1 MEQINHLILLGGFLI
16 VVSILAGMFSSRLG
30 APLLLVFLGLGM
42 LAGEDGPGGIAFGD
56 FHLTYL
62 VGSVALAIVL
72 FDGALRTPRQAIRL
86 AWRGALGLATIGVAI
101 TAGLVGV
108 LAWYLLGLPPVA
120 AFLVGAIV
128 ASTDAAAVFLLLNM
142 RGTELNKRVTA
153 TLEVESGINDPMAV
167 FLTVA
172 CVEYLLHPA
181 AAEPGLHLATFFAI
195 QMLGGA
201 AIGFLGGFALVW
213 LVNRADLAGG
223 LYPVLCAAFAIT
235 IFAAAQSV
243 SASGFLAVY
252 LAGLVLG
259 NRRHRAQAT
268 ILRFHDGLA
277 WIAQIVM
284 FLMLGMLVTPS
295 KLFQNGWSEI
305 AIALALIFV
314 ARPAAVMLCLAF
326 SKFGKREKVFISWV
340 GLRGAVPIF
349 LASIPVIAGVDDAM
363 IYFNVAFV
371 VVLTSLVVQG
381 WTVGPAARFLGL
393 ALPPQ
398 TEQIGRSDLDLPIV
412 ADRDAASWRVAPH
425 SPALDRPFADLA
437 LPRRARIIAVIREG
451 TLMNR
456 QELDRL
462 AADDQIIALVP
473 PEHTM
478 ALDRLFA
485 PRPVRRKN
493 VDDGGEFVFSGDLRL
508 DALCVQ
514 YGLPFDPADGDVT
527 LADFLAAR
535 LGPDAVVG
543 DRVEFG
549 PVELVVQE
557 IAKGRALKVGLE
569 LEAPDE
575 RLPVLRALHRVR
587 DAWVGFRKGLRG
599 RR

>member
-86 AWRGALGLATIGVAI
+86 AWRGALGLATVGVML
-101 TAGLVGV
+101 TAALIGV
-108 LAWYLLGLPPVA
+108 LAWFLLDLPPVG

-172 CVEYLLHPA
+172 CVEYLLQPV
-181 AAEPGLHLATFFAI
+181 AEPGLHLAIFFAI

-201 AIGFLGGFALVW
+201 AIGIAGGFALVW

-243 SASGFLAVY
+243 EASGFLAVY

-284 FLMLGMLVTPS
+284 FLMLGLLVTPS
-295 KLFQNGWSEI
+295 KLLQNVWAEI
-305 AIALALIFV
+305 GIALALIFV
-314 ARPAAVMLCLAF
+314 ARPAAVLLCLAF
-326 SKFGKREKVFISWV
+326 SKFGRREKVFISWV

-349 LASIPVIAGVDDAM
+349 LASIPVIAGIDDAM
-363 IYFNVAFV
+363 TYFNVAFV
-371 VVLTSLVVQG
+371 VVLASLVVQG

-412 ADRDAASWRVAPH
+412 ADRDAASWRVAPR
-425 SPALDRPFADLA
+425 SPALDRPFAEIQ

-493 VDDGGEFVFSGDLRL
+493 VDDGGEFVFSGELKL

-514 YGLPFDPADGDVT
+514 YGLPFDPADGEVT

-557 IAKGRALKVGLE
+557 IVKGRAVKVGLE

-575 RLPVLRALHRVR
+575 RLPVLRVLHRIR
-587 DAWVGFRKGLRG
+587 DAWLGFWKGIRG

>member
-86 AWRGALGLATIGVAI
+86 AWRGALGLATVGVML
-101 TAGLVGV
+101 TAALIGV
-108 LAWYLLGLPPVA
+108 LAWFLLDLPPVG

-172 CVEYLLHPA
+172 CVEYLLQPV
-181 AAEPGLHLATFFAI
+181 AEPGLHLAIFFAI

-201 AIGFLGGFALVW
+201 AIGIAGGFALVW

-243 SASGFLAVY
+243 EASGFLAVY

-284 FLMLGMLVTPS
+284 FLMLGLLVTPS
-295 KLFQNGWSEI
+295 KLLQNVWAEI
-305 AIALALIFV
+305 GIALALIFV
-314 ARPAAVMLCLAF
+314 ARPAAVLLCLAF
-326 SKFGKREKVFISWV
+326 SKFGRREKVFISWV

-349 LASIPVIAGVDDAM
+349 LASIPVIAGIDDAM
-363 IYFNVAFV
+363 TYFNVAFV
-371 VVLTSLVVQG
+371 VVLASLVVQG

-412 ADRDAASWRVAPH
+412 ADRDAASWRVAPR
-425 SPALDRPFADLA
+425 SPALDRPFAEIQ

-493 VDDGGEFVFSGDLRL
+493 VEYGGEFVFSGELRL

-514 YGLPFDPADGDVT
+514 YGLPFDPADGEVT

-557 IAKGRALKVGLE
+557 IVKGRAVKVGLE

-587 DAWVGFRKGLRG
+587 DAWLGFWKGLRG

>member
-1 MEQINHLILLGGFLI
+1 MDQIHQLILLGGFLI

-42 LAGEDGPGGIAFGD
+42 LAGEDGPGGIAFSD
-56 FHLTYL
+56 FDLTYL

-72 FDGALRTPRQAIRL
+72 FDGALRTPKQAFRL
-86 AWRGALGLATIGVAI
+86 ALRPALGLATVGVGI
-101 TAGLVGV
+101 TAALIGF
-108 LAWYLLGLPPVA
+108 LAWWVLDLSPVG

-172 CVEYLLHPA
+172 CVEYLLAPA
-181 AAEPGLHLATFFAI
+181 AASGLDLAIFFAV
-195 QMLGGA
+195 QMAGGA
-201 AIGFLGGFALVW
+201 AIGLVGGFALVW
-213 LVNRADLAGG
+213 LVNRAELAGG

-235 IFAAAQSV
+235 VFAAAQSV
-243 SASGFLAVY
+243 HASGFLAVY

-284 FLMLGMLVTPS
+284 FLLLGLLVTPS
-295 KLFQNGWSEI
+295 NLVEDIWG
-305 AIALALIFV
+305 ALGIALALIFV
-314 ARPAAVMLCLAF
+314 ARPLAVFLCLAPARF
-326 SKFGKREKVFISWV
+326 DWREKAFIAWV

-349 LASIPVIAGVDDAM
+349 LASIPVIAGLPDGIA
-363 IYFNVAFV
+363 YFNVAFV
-371 VVLTSLVVQG
+371 AVLASLVVQG

-398 TEQIGRSDLDLPIV
+398 VDDPGRSEIDLPVV
-412 ADRDAASWRVAPH
+412 ADRDAASWRVAPG
-425 SPALDRPFADLA
+425 SPALERAFADLP

-451 TLMNR
+451 TL
-456 QELDRL
+456 LDRTRL
-462 AADDQIIALVP
+462 ERLVPDDQIIALVP

-478 ALDRLFA
+478 RLDRLFA
-485 PRPVRRKN
+485 ARPVRRKN
-493 VDDGGEFVFSGDLRL
+493 VDDGGEFVFPGDVKLGV
-508 DALCVQ
+508 LCSQ
-514 YGLPFDPADGDVT
+514 YGIPFEPLEQGTA
-527 LADFLAAR
+527 LADFLATR
-535 LGPDAVVG
+535 LGPDAVAG
-543 DRVEFG
+543 DRVRLG

-557 IAKGRALKVGLE
+557 IAGGRATKVGLE

-575 RLPVLRALHRVR
+575 RLPVLRFAHRLR
-587 DAWVGFRKGLRG
+587 DAWRGLRG
-599 RR
+599 RRAAN

>member
-1 MEQINHLILLGGFLI
+1 MEHLNHGILLGGFLI

-56 FHLTYL
+56 FEVTYL

-72 FDGALRTPRQAIRL
+72 FDGALRTPRQAFRL
-86 AWRGALGLATIGVAI
+86 ALKPALVLATVGVAL
-101 TAGLVGV
+101 TASIVGA
-108 LAWYLLGLPPVA
+108 LAWYTLDLPPVG

-167 FLTVA
+167 FMTVA
-172 CVEYLLHPA
+172 CVEFLLHPA
-181 AAEPGLHLATFFAI
+181 GEPGLRLALFFAI

-201 AIGFLGGFALVW
+201 AIGIAGGFALVW

-235 IFAAAQSV
+235 VFAAAQSV
-243 SASGFLAVY
+243 EASGFLAVY

-284 FLMLGMLVTPS
+284 FLMLGLLVTPS
-295 KLFQNGWSEI
+295 KLVANLGP
-305 AIALALIFV
+305 ALAIGVALILV
-314 ARPAAVMLCLAF
+314 ARPLAVFVCLAPARF
-326 SKFGKREKVFISWV
+326 DWREKAFIAWV

-349 LASIPVIAGVDDAM
+349 LASIPVLAGVAGGM
-363 IYFNVAFV
+363 TYFNVAFV
-371 VVLTSLVVQG
+371 AVLASLVVQG

-398 TEQIGRSDLDLPIV
+398 TDEIGRSEIDLPMV
-412 ADRDAASWRVAPH
+412 ADRDAASWRVAER
-425 SPALDRPFADLA
+425 SPALDRPFAELA
-437 LPRRARIIAVIREG
+437 LPRRARIIAVIRDG

-456 QELDRL
+456 QELERL
-462 AADDQIIALVP
+462 APDDQIIALVP

-478 ALDRLFA
+478 ILDKLFA
-485 PRPVRRKN
+485 ARPVRRKN
-493 VDDGGEFVFSGDLRL
+493 VDDGGEFEFPGSLRL
-508 DALCVQ
+508 DALCAT
-514 YGLPFDPADGDVT
+514 YGLPFDPTDGEAT
-527 LADFLAAR
+527 LADFLAAK
-535 LGPDAVVG
+535 LGPDAVEG
-543 DRVEFG
+543 DRVRMG
-549 PVELVVQE
+549 PVELVVRE
-557 IAKGRALKVGLE
+557 IVRGRATRVGLE

-575 RLPVLRALHRVR
+575 RLPVLRALH
-587 DAWVGFRKGLRG
+587 ALR
-599 RR
+599 RRLFGAR

>member
-86 AWRGALGLATIGVAI
+86 AWRGALGLATVGVML
-101 TAGLVGV
+101 TAALIGV
-108 LAWYLLGLPPVA
+108 LAWFLLDLPPVG

-172 CVEYLLHPA
+172 CVEYLLQP
-181 AAEPGLHLATFFAI
+181 AAEPGLHLAIFFAI

-201 AIGFLGGFALVW
+201 AIGIAGGFALVW

-243 SASGFLAVY
+243 EASGFLAVY

-284 FLMLGMLVTPS
+284 FLMLGLLVTPS
-295 KLFQNGWSEI
+295 KLLQNVWAEI
-305 AIALALIFV
+305 GIALALIFV
-314 ARPAAVMLCLAF
+314 ARPAAVLLCLAF
-326 SKFGKREKVFISWV
+326 SKFGRREKVFISWV

-349 LASIPVIAGVDDAM
+349 LASIPVIAGIDDAM
-363 IYFNVAFV
+363 TYFNVAFV
-371 VVLTSLVVQG
+371 VVLASLVVQG

-412 ADRDAASWRVAPH
+412 ADRDAASWRVAPR
-425 SPALDRPFADLA
+425 SPALDRPFAEIQ

-493 VDDGGEFVFSGDLRL
+493 VDDGGEFVFSGELKL

-514 YGLPFDPADGDVT
+514 YGLPFDPADGEVT

-557 IAKGRALKVGLE
+557 IVKGRAVKVGLE

-575 RLPVLRALHRVR
+575 RLPVLRVLHRIR
-587 DAWVGFRKGLRG
+587 DAWLGFWKGIRG

>member
-1 MEQINHLILLGGFLI
+1 
-16 VVSILAGMFSSRLG
+16 
-30 APLLLVFLGLGM
+30 M

-86 AWRGALGLATIGVAI
+86 AWRGALGLATVGVML
-101 TAGLVGV
+101 TAALIGV
-108 LAWYLLGLPPVA
+108 LAWFLLDLPPVG

-172 CVEYLLHPA
+172 CVEYLLQPV
-181 AAEPGLHLATFFAI
+181 AEPGLHLAIFFAI

-201 AIGFLGGFALVW
+201 AIGIAGGFALVW

-243 SASGFLAVY
+243 EASGFLAVY

-284 FLMLGMLVTPS
+284 FLMLGLLVTPS
-295 KLFQNGWSEI
+295 KLLQNVWAEI
-305 AIALALIFV
+305 GIALALIFV
-314 ARPAAVMLCLAF
+314 ARPAAVLLCLAF
-326 SKFGKREKVFISWV
+326 SKFGRREKVFISWV

-349 LASIPVIAGVDDAM
+349 LASIPVIAGIDDAM
-363 IYFNVAFV
+363 TYFNVAFV
-371 VVLTSLVVQG
+371 VVLASLVVQG

-412 ADRDAASWRVAPH
+412 ADRDAASWRVAPR
-425 SPALDRPFADLA
+425 SPALDRPFAEIQ

-493 VDDGGEFVFSGDLRL
+493 VDDGGEFVFSGELKL

-514 YGLPFDPADGDVT
+514 YGLPFDPADGEVT

-557 IAKGRALKVGLE
+557 IVKGRAVKVGLE

-575 RLPVLRALHRVR
+575 RLPVLRVLHRIR
-587 DAWVGFRKGLRG
+587 DAWLGFWKGIRG

>member
-1 MEQINHLILLGGFLI
+1 MEHLNHGILLGGFLI

-56 FHLTYL
+56 FQVTYL

-72 FDGALRTPRQAIRL
+72 FDGALRTPRQAFRL
-86 AWRGALGLATIGVAI
+86 ALKPALVLATVGVAI
-101 TAGLVGV
+101 TASIIGA
-108 LAWYLLGLPPVA
+108 LAWFTLDLPPVGS
-120 AFLVGAIV
+120 FLVGAVV

-172 CVEYLLHPA
+172 CVEYLLQP
-181 AAEPGLHLATFFAI
+181 AAEPGLRLAIFFAI

-201 AIGFLGGFALVW
+201 AIGIAGGFALVW
-213 LVNRADLAGG
+213 LVNRAELAGG

-235 IFAAAQSV
+235 VFAAAQSV
-243 SASGFLAVY
+243 EASGFLAVY

-259 NRRHRAQAT
+259 NKRHRAQAT

-284 FLMLGMLVTPS
+284 FLMLGLLVTPS
-295 KLFQNGWSEI
+295 KLVANIGP
-305 AIALALIFV
+305 ALAIGVVLILV
-314 ARPAAVMLCLAF
+314 ARPLAVFACLAPARF
-326 SKFGKREKVFISWV
+326 DWREKAFIAWV

-349 LASIPVIAGVDDAM
+349 LASIPVLAGVTGGM
-363 IYFNVAFV
+363 TYFNVAFV
-371 VVLTSLVVQG
+371 AVIASLVVQG

-398 TEQIGRSDLDLPIV
+398 TEQIGRSEIDLPLV
-412 ADRDAASWRVAPH
+412 ADRDAASWRVAER
-425 SPALDRPFADLA
+425 SPALDKTFANLP

-451 TLMNR
+451 AIMNR

-462 AADDQIIALVP
+462 LPDDQIIALVP

-478 ALDRLFA
+478 TLDKLFA

-493 VDDGGEFVFSGDLRL
+493 VDDGGEFEFPGSLRL
-508 DALCVQ
+508 DALCLA
-514 YGLPFDPADGDVT
+514 YGLPFDPFEAEVT
-527 LADFLAAR
+527 LADYLAGK
-535 LGPDAVVG
+535 LGPDAVEG
-543 DRVEFG
+543 DRVRMG
-549 PVELVVQE
+549 PVELVARE
-557 IAKGRALKVGLE
+557 IVKGRATRVGLE

-575 RLPVLRALHRVR
+575 RLPVLRALQR
-587 DAWVGFRKGLRG
+587 LR
-599 RR
+599 RRLFGAR

>member
-1 MEQINHLILLGGFLI
+1 
-16 VVSILAGMFSSRLG
+16 
-30 APLLLVFLGLGM
+30 
-42 LAGEDGPGGIAFGD
+42 
-56 FHLTYL
+56 
-62 VGSVALAIVL
+62 
-72 FDGALRTPRQAIRL
+72 
-86 AWRGALGLATIGVAI
+86 
-101 TAGLVGV
+101 
-108 LAWYLLGLPPVA
+108 
-120 AFLVGAIV
+120 
-128 ASTDAAAVFLLLNM
+128 M

-172 CVEYLLHPA
+172 CVEYLLQPV
-181 AAEPGLHLATFFAI
+181 AEPGLHLAIFFAI

-201 AIGFLGGFALVW
+201 AIGIAGGFALVW

-243 SASGFLAVY
+243 EASGFLAVY

-284 FLMLGMLVTPS
+284 FLMLGLLVTPS
-295 KLFQNGWSEI
+295 KLLQNVWAEI
-305 AIALALIFV
+305 GIALALIFV
-314 ARPAAVMLCLAF
+314 ARPAAVLLCLAF
-326 SKFGKREKVFISWV
+326 SKFGRREKVFISWV

-349 LASIPVIAGVDDAM
+349 LASIPVIAGIDDAM
-363 IYFNVAFV
+363 TYFNVAFV
-371 VVLTSLVVQG
+371 VVLASLVVQG

-412 ADRDAASWRVAPH
+412 ADRDAASWRVAPR
-425 SPALDRPFADLA
+425 SPALDRPFAEIQ

-493 VDDGGEFVFSGDLRL
+493 VDDGGEFVFSGELKL

-514 YGLPFDPADGDVT
+514 YGLPFDPADGEVT

-557 IAKGRALKVGLE
+557 IVKGRAVKVGLE

-575 RLPVLRALHRVR
+575 RLPVLRVLHRIR
-587 DAWVGFRKGLRG
+587 DAWLGFWKGIRG

>member
-42 LAGEDGPGGIAFGD
+42 LAGEDGPGGIKFDD

-86 AWRGALGLATIGVAI
+86 AWRPALGLATVGVLI
-101 TAGLVGV
+101 TAGLIGA
-108 LAWYLLGLPPVA
+108 LAWWVLELPPVA

-142 RGTELNKRVTA
+142 GGTELNKRVTA
-153 TLEVESGINDPMAV
+153 TLEVESGVNDPMAV
-167 FLTVA
+167 FLTIA
-172 CVEYLLHPA
+172 CVEYLLNPA
-181 AAEPGLHLATFFAI
+181 TGTGLHMFTFFAV

-201 AIGFLGGFALVW
+201 AIGFAGGFALVW

-223 LYPVLCAAFAIT
+223 LYPVLCAAFAVT

-243 SASGFLAVY
+243 EASGFLAVY

-284 FLMLGMLVTPS
+284 FLLLGMLVTPS
-295 KLFQNGWSEI
+295 KLLQNLWGEL
-305 AIALALIFV
+305 AIAFALIFV
-314 ARPAAVMLCLAF
+314 ARPVAVLICLAF
-326 SKFGKREKVFISWV
+326 SRFGKRERAFIAWV

-349 LASIPVIAGVDDAM
+349 LASIPVIAGVPDA
-363 IYFNVAFV
+363 IAYFNVAFV
-371 VVLTSLVVQG
+371 VVFASLVVQG

-393 ALPPQ
+393 ALPPH
-398 TEQIGRSDLDLPIV
+398 TEQIGRSDLDLPVV
-412 ADRDAASWRVAPH
+412 ADRDAASWRVAPG
-425 SPALDRPFADLA
+425 SPALDKPFADLA
-437 LPRRARIIAVIREG
+437 LPRRARIIAVIRDG

-462 AADDQIIALVP
+462 APDDQIIGLVP

-485 PRPVRRKN
+485 TRPVRRKN
-493 VDDGGEFVFSGDLRL
+493 VDDGGEFVFSGDLKL
-508 DALCVQ
+508 DSLCVQ
-514 YGLPFDPADGDVT
+514 YGLPFDPADGEVT
-527 LADFLAAR
+527 LAEYLAAR

-543 DRVEFG
+543 DRVTFG

-557 IAKGRALKVGLE
+557 IVKGRATKVGLE
-569 LEAPDE
+569 LETPDE
-575 RLPVLRALHRVR
+575 RLPVVRVVHRIRDALRALVR
-587 DAWVGFRKGLRG
+587 
-599 RR
+599 